1 MATRGDYGAAS
12 RRNLS
17 PGPLAARAQIGEGA
31 AMDLRERHS
40 HDDARL
46 VRHPWER
53 ARARVVSDLV
63 GRVVRGDA
71 PAGVVR
77 VVDVGA
83 GDAYVAAQLLARFAE
98 LSITCVDAHYDDADL
113 ARLQAP
119 QLRAVRSLNDAGAAR
134 FRGALLLDVL
144 EHVDDDRAL
153 LNDVLA
159 HVDDDGWA
167 LITVPAWP
175 QLFSD
180 HDRALGHHRR
190 YTPRALRRLIDDAGL
205 VVVESGTVFQSLAPV
220 RALARLWPARRGAHE
235 DAEIAAWQ
243 GGAVVTA
250 VVSAALSVDA
260 AVARAASRAHLPT
273 VGLSAYALCRRRR

>member
-1 MATRGDYGAAS
+1 
-12 RRNLS
+12 
-17 PGPLAARAQIGEGA
+17 
-31 AMDLRERHS
+31 MDLRERHS
-40 HDDARL
+40 DDVDARL

-53 ARARVVSDLV
+53 ARARVVGDLV
-63 GRVVRGDA
+63 ARAVRGDDA

-98 LSITCVDAHYDDADL
+98 LAVTCVDAHYDDVDL

-119 QLRAVRSLNDAGAAR
+119 QLRAVKTLDDAGPAR
-134 FRGALLLDVL
+134 FRVALLLDVL
-144 EHVDDDRAL
+144 EHVADDRAL
-153 LNDVLA
+153 LHDVLA

-190 YTPRALRRLIDDAGL
+190 YTPRALLRLLDDAGL

-220 RALARLWPARRGAHE
+220 RALARLWPRAPRRGDHE
-235 DAEIAAWQ
+235 GAEIAAWQ

-250 VVSAALSVDA
+250 VVSAALRVDA

-273 VGLSAYALCRRRR
+273 IGLSAYALCRRRR